1 MLANTAKQ
9 LGRLL
14 GSKTSQQAA
23 AAALPGAGINAAV
36 GALIGGPKAAVGYA
50 AGDFLLNYPL
60 VGLARKR
67 WQGTPGGTATILTK
81 NGDEII
87 KEIPYM
93 PSGPEQAVN
102 FGASLLSAPLTD
114 MVTGGS
120 LLPTQE
126 ALPAEPVM
134 PTVMSQEQQEYT
146 QLMQRQQLNNLQTQ
160 ALSPG
165 TMYQMQGIEHT
176 AFHYPGVTLPP
187 DVLRQLQEGA

>member
-9 LGRLL
+9 IAKLL

-23 AAALPGAGINAAV
+23 VAAVPGAGINAAV

-60 VGLARKR
+60 IGLTRKR
-67 WQGTPGGTATILTK
+67 FPGTPGGTATIRTK
-81 NGDEII
+81 NGDII
-87 KEIPYM
+87 TKEIPYM
-93 PSGPEQAVN
+93 PSGQEQAVN

-126 ALPAEPVM
+126 MLPTQQVTPA
-134 PTVMSQEQQEYT
+134 VMSQEQQEYA

-165 TMYQMQGIEHT
+165 TMYQMQGLEHT

>member
-36 GALIGGPKAAVGYA
+36 GALIGGPKAAADYA

-60 VGLARKR
+60 VGLARKYFP
-67 WQGTPGGTATILTK
+67 GTTATVTSAAGK
-81 NGDEII
+81 TTQQ
-87 KEIPYM
+87 YM
-93 PSGPEQAVN
+93 PSRVEQGVN
-102 FGASLLSAPLTD
+102 FGASLLSAPVTD
-114 MVTGGS
+114 IVTGGS

-126 ALPAEPVM
+126 SLPAQQVM
-134 PTVMSQEQQEYT
+134 PTVMSQEQQEYA
-146 QLMQRQQLNNLQTQ
+146 QLIQRQQLNDLQTQ

-176 AFHYPGVTLPP
+176 AFHYPGITLPP
-187 DVLRQLQEGA
+187 DVLRQLEEGA